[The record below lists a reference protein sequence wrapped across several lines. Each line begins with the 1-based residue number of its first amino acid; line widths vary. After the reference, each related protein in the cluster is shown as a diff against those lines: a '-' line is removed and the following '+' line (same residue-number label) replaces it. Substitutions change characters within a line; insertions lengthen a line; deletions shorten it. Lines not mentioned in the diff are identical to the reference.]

1 MNINILNDFKLILY
15 KNLINIIFNSIYVN
29 YIYKITYIYLLIL
42 LYLKKINY
50 FEEFLFILLIFLL
63 KYLSIF
69 F

>member
-42 LYLKKINY
+42 LYFKKKI
-50 FEEFLFILLIFLL
+50 ILRNF
-63 KYLSIF
+63 
-69 F
+69 

>member
-50 FEEFLFILLIFLL
+50 FEEFLIILLIFLL